1 MPAFQIRIQIQA
13 FRRKQHD
20 FGFGDLA
27 EVILQGTICLTRGI
41 RFSQT
46 P

>member
-1 MPAFQIRIQIQA
+1 MSAFQVRIQIQT

-20 FGFGDLA
+20 FGFGVLA
-27 EVILQGTICLTRGI
+27 EVILQGTICLTREI